1 MLDHQG
7 RGLRGARLELRPEK
21 RRPAPQRTLSGAGG
35 YFLFDGAPAGRY
47 RLVVSAAGAAAFERG
62 VRLPRRL
69 LRVRLRRVYRLEGRV
84 AAEGG
89 PVAGIEVVL
98 VASTGRQRRML
109 SDERGAFVF
118 EGLTA
123 GLYELAARSTAAPWL
138 ASPVITRFVLARRAR
153 GPAPRKPPL
162 VLKLEAATRLAG
174 RLMKV
179 EAKEPLAQAYVSL
192 RPLVPTLFDVRAQS
206 DAQGRFL
213 LPALPAGRYRL
224 QAWAAG
230 RLPQL
235 GKTVTLPAQQPL
247 VLRLSRGHGL
257 EGVVQSET
265 GSPIAAAVVRAIVD
279 DSAAARRRAR
289 AGAIVGS
296 RTIGELGVV
305 PGPVPPIPSA
315 EGGGA
320 VPAVGS
326 LQLWSVA
333 SDSKGAFA
341 LSGLPTG
348 RVRLFIS
355 HPRYQQLQ
363 GPWLTLGGAPVA
375 SQRIVLRRGTEL
387 RGVVKDARQVPI
399 AHARV
404 VAQEGGG
411 RRSTYTDGR
420 GRFRFFGLGKAP
432 TLSVRAKG
440 FGELVRTVDLQPG
453 QTQDVE
459 LVLELAGGSLH
470 GRVVDE
476 RRLPVRGAQLSA
488 RGSFGQRQ
496 TDSDARGEFRLSGLR
511 FPLQLRVRHR
521 RYVGLLRR
529 LQRADA
535 FAPLELQLAPLGMLR
550 GRIQSF
556 RTGVAV
562 RRFSLR
568 LDGGKPRTYNDRS
581 GHFELAA
588 APGKHRLEVGAAGF
602 SKRVL
607 SVSVADPS
615 ASVAP
620 HDKRID
626 LYEAGQIEGLVRD
639 QLGRPVA
646 GARAESGGVSARTD
660 RQGRFRLKGVAEG
673 SRVVTL
679 SIASKSWR
687 SDPVVVRAG
696 ETAGPV
702 RFEVQ
707 P

>member
-21 RRPAPQRTLSGAGG
+21 RRAAPQRTLSGAGG

-69 LRVRLRRVYRLEGRV
+69 LRVRLRRVYRLDGRI

-98 VASTGRQRRML
+98 VASTGRQRNML
-109 SDERGAFVF
+109 SDERGGFAF

-123 GLYELAARSTAAPWL
+123 GLYELAARSTAAPWR
-138 ASPVITRFVLARRAR
+138 ASPVTTRFVPARRGA
-153 GPAPRKPPL
+153 AQDETPL
-162 VLKLEAATRLAG
+162 VLKLEAATRLG
-174 RLMKV
+174 GKVMKG

-235 GKTVTLPAQQPL
+235 GRTVTLPAQRL
-247 VLRLSRGHGL
+247 DLRLSRGHVL
-257 EGVVQSET
+257 VGVVLSET
-265 GSPIAAAVVRAIVD
+265 GTPIAAAVVRAIVD
-279 DSAAARRRAR
+279 DSVAARRRAR

-305 PGPVPPIPSA
+305 PGPLPPIPSA
-315 EGGGA
+315 EGGA
-320 VPAVGS
+320 VVPAAGS

-333 SDSKGAFA
+333 SDNKGAFA
-341 LSGLPTG
+341 LSGLPAG
-348 RVRLFIS
+348 RVRLFVS

-363 GPWLTLGGAPVA
+363 GPWLTLGGGSVA

-404 VAQEGGG
+404 VAEEGGG

-420 GRFRFFGLGKAP
+420 GRFRFFGLGQAP

-440 FGELVRTVDLQPG
+440 FGELVRTVHLQPG
-453 QTQDVE
+453 KPQDVE

-476 RRLPVRGAQLSA
+476 RRLPVPGAQLSA
-488 RGSFGQRQ
+488 RGSFGRRQ
-496 TDSDARGEFRLSGLR
+496 AESDGRGEFRLSGLR

-521 RYVGLLRR
+521 RYVGLSRR

-568 LDGGKPRTYNDRS
+568 LDGGKPRAYSDRS
-581 GHFELAA
+581 GHFELGA
-588 APGKHRLEVGAAGF
+588 APGKHRLEVSAAGF

-615 ASVAP
+615 GTVSP

-626 LYEAGQIEGLVRD
+626 LHEAGQIEGLVRD
-639 QLGRPVA
+639 QLGRPVV
-646 GARAESGGVSARTD
+646 GARVESGGVSARSD
-660 RQGRFRLKGVAEG
+660 RQGRFRLNGVAEG
-673 SRVVTL
+673 SHVVTL
-679 SIASKSWR
+679 TIASKSWR
-687 SDPVVVRAG
+687 SDPVAVRAG